1 MCSFAAVEILSRPG
15 IHFHSM
21 NKVAFLARHW
31 HGWALAVPMPQEV
44 ELEVPDVVS

>member
-1 MCSFAAVEILSRPG
+1 MCSEMVEMLSRPG

-31 HGWALAVPMPQEV
+31 YGWALAVPPQV
-44 ELEVPDVVS
+44 ELEAPDVVS